1 MLKRYRLLI
10 ELKKTLSMF
19 IGIFC
24 LGVASA
30 YAEPIDNGTY
40 TSSNGL
46 DWLDLTETRGI
57 SYDRIIAATQD
68 PNNSLYGWRLA
79 SGE

>member
-10 ELKKTLSMF
+10 ELKKTLAMLV
-19 IGIFC
+19 GILS

-40 TSSNGL
+40 TSRTGL
-46 DWLDLTETRGI
+46 TLLKREASLTTESLLPHKTQ
-57 SYDRIIAATQD
+57 ATV
-68 PNNSLYGWRLA
+68 YTAGV
-79 SGE
+79 